1 MGNPDSFC
9 VTFSCGERQADKIRA
24 FGQALLR
31 KSKLKYSSGRSYPES
46 GYNTPA
52 FGEPIEVWFVISPPR
67 GQAMQSTDLLR
78 ICLNLID
85 VINREFATDL
95 DVTIENTDCS
105 LNPPP
110 GIYL

>member
-1 MGNPDSFC
+1 
-9 VTFSCGERQADKIRA
+9 
-24 FGQALLR
+24 
-31 KSKLKYSSGRSYPES
+31 
-46 GYNTPA
+46 
-52 FGEPIEVWFVISPPR
+52 
-67 GQAMQSTDLLR
+67 MQSTDLLR